1 MFCSKCGH
9 QIDDNAEFCENCGCK
24 IKQTQTID
32 VEKSYKLV
40 RFILTFFFRI
50 YREHYYKSYGY

>member
-9 QIDDNAEFCENCGCK
+9 QIDDNAEFCKNCGCK

-32 VEKSYKLV
+32 VEKSYKQLGKEIPQNI
-40 RFILTFFFRI
+40 RGLKN
-50 YREHYYKSYGY
+50 E